1 MRSSSRR
8 QLSVKT
14 DFGVIFQLSD
24 ASTRWWFSKMDYYW
38 MPHLIHFASL
48 ADLVYSYT
56 AVEVA
61 TVQCTDAVG
70 SSALRCAIVCSVA
83 LLLYGCGARCR
94 SVATT
99 LQQLLKPSVRQRAI
113 HACLFVCLCFRFV
126 YSCPHPPRGMP
137 FTVVSTVIVAGRA
150 RRRRRSAGDLRRH
163 ARAPC
168 ALACRDQR
176 ALAPSLLTPVRKYA
190 TLRAHL

>member
-1 MRSSSRR
+1 MFAIVGFAIVARTSVRSSSRR

-14 DFGVIFQLSD
+14 DFGVPFQQSD

-99 LQQLLKPSVRQRAI
+99 FATTVKAFRPPARDSRLFV
-113 HACLFVCLCFRFV
+113 CLFVCAFGS
-126 YSCPHPPRGMP
+126 Y
-137 FTVVSTVIVAGRA
+137 T
-150 RRRRRSAGDLRRH
+150 
-163 ARAPC
+163 
-168 ALACRDQR
+168 R
-176 ALAPSLLTPVRKYA
+176 ALIRHVACPSLSCRQ
-190 TLRAHL
+190 